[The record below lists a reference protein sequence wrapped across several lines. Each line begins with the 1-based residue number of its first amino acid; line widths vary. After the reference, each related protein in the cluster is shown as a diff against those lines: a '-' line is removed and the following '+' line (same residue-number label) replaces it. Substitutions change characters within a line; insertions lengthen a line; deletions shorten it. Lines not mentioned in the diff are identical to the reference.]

1 MREQF
6 GIPKPNLTILSL
18 YIDHILFEEFH
29 DFEML
34 VLNLFSNEVSYEVK
48 MLLLE
53 KIHQFN
59 KESNVDRRA
68 IIEDIMLDLYK
79 IVFFETKNNGI

>member
-53 KIHQFN
+53 KIHQFY
-59 KESNVDRRA
+59 KESNNDTRA
-68 IIEDIMLDLYK
+68 IIEDVMLELYK
-79 IVFFETKNNGI
+79 IVFFETKNSGI

>member
-1 MREQF
+1 
-6 GIPKPNLTILSL
+6 LSL